1 MLDQINRELAMEN
14 DDVVML
20 ARSGSEMIA
29 S

>member
-14 DDVVML
+14 DDVAML